1 MNGGQTKELTREL
14 FAQIGGTTLFYPHP
28 SQHFLYTEGV
38 RCLLEKGST
47 QWLLDAIASYQP
59 SLQQDSYLC
68 HCQRWQLT
76 VAPDCSTTLM
86 CAKGFIKAAV
96 IEKIVHTDFPLS
108 EFELYLVDNILQL
121 PAEYGCL

>member
-59 SLQQDSYLC
+59 SLQQDSYLR
-68 HCQRWQLT
+68 HCQRRSRL
-76 VAPDCSTTLM
+76 
-86 CAKGFIKAAV
+86 
-96 IEKIVHTDFPLS
+96 
-108 EFELYLVDNILQL
+108 
-121 PAEYGCL
+121 